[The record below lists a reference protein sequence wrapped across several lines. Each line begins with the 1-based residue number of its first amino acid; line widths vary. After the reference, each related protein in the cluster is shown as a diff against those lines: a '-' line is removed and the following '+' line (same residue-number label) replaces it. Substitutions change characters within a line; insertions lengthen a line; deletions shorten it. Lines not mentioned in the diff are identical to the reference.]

1 MKVKIRALLYAWRYA
16 WNLLKETATVT
27 TVRYAILYVSSLLL
41 LGTLGFWWLEDRP
54 LVDALY
60 TTVLI
65 LTGVGCA
72 NPPRTPSGKLFTII
86 LLAAGLGALVH
97 VISRVFGALLRG
109 DVLLR
114 LKESD
119 ALARIERLRD
129 HVIVCGYG
137 REGREIAEN
146 LREFGFDVVVVDK
159 DPEKCERAFR
169 RGYLAVQGDV
179 TSERTLEKAGVK
191 RSQAVALVTGS
202 DETNVFA
209 CVLIRDLNPD
219 VWIVAAAKSRTGV
232 RTLKRAGA
240 DEVVNIYRAA
250 GTAISDL
257 LIEPLS
263 FTVTVR
269 HPLERTKEE
278 LLTIVRNGGIVV
290 DVRYHVPSL
299 PEPLKKELWI
309 EDEKDVKSRHELHR
323 ETRTR
328 RALERLHELSKDVH
342 SHRIVVRREED
353 RKRIIEALEEMGILI
368 GVNMTHEEVLKEVFG
383 TEI

>member
-1 MKVKIRALLYAWRYA
+1 LRAKVRALRYV
-16 WNLLKETATVT
+16 WSFLKEAADVPTVK
-27 TVRYAILYVSSLLL
+27 YAVLYVASLLI

-54 LVDALY
+54 PVDAFY

-72 NPPRTPSGKLFTII
+72 SPPQTPAGKVFTIG
-86 LLAAGLGALVH
+86 LLAVGLGALIH
-97 VISRVFGALLRG
+97 IISRVFGALMRG

-114 LKESD
+114 IKESD
-119 ALARIERLRD
+119 AMARIERLRD
-129 HVIVCGYG
+129 HVIVCGFG
-137 REGREIAEN
+137 HEGREIAEN
-146 LREFGFDVVVVDK
+146 LREHGFDVVVIDK
-159 DPEKCERAFR
+159 DPEKCDEAFR
-169 RGYLAVQGDV
+169 KGYLAVQGDV
-179 TSERTLEKAGVK
+179 TSERTLKKAGVE

-209 CVLIRDLNPD
+209 CVLVRDLNPD

-240 DEVVNIYRAA
+240 DEVVNIYEAA
-250 GTAISDL
+250 GTTIADR

-269 HPLERTKEE
+269 HSLEETREE
-278 LLTIVRNGGIVV
+278 MLRIVRNGGIVV
-290 DVRYHVPSL
+290 DVRYHIPSL

-309 EDEKDVKSRHELHR
+309 ESEEDVESRHELHR

-328 RALERLHELSKDVH
+328 RALERLHEMSKDVH
-342 SHRIVVRREED
+342 SHKIVVRREED
-353 RKRIIEALEEMGILI
+353 REKIIEALESMGCLI
-368 GVNMTHEEVLKEVFG
+368 GVDMTHEEVLKEVFG

>member
-1 MKVKIRALLYAWRYA
+1 MRAKVRALRYV
-16 WNLLKETATVT
+16 WSFLKEAADVPTVK
-27 TVRYAILYVSSLLL
+27 YAVLYVASLLI

-54 LVDALY
+54 PVDAFY

-72 NPPRTPSGKLFTII
+72 SPPQTPAGKVFTIG
-86 LLAAGLGALVH
+86 LLAVGLGALIH
-97 VISRVFGALLRG
+97 IISRVFGALMRG

-114 LKESD
+114 IKESD
-119 ALARIERLRD
+119 AMARIERLRD
-129 HVIVCGYG
+129 HVIVCGFG
-137 REGREIAEN
+137 HEGREIAEN
-146 LREFGFDVVVVDK
+146 LREHGFDVVVIDK
-159 DPEKCERAFR
+159 DPEKCDEAFR
-169 RGYLAVQGDV
+169 KGYLAVQGDV
-179 TSERTLEKAGVK
+179 TSERTLKKAGVE

-209 CVLIRDLNPD
+209 CVLVRDLNPD

-240 DEVVNIYRAA
+240 DEVVNIYEAA
-250 GTAISDL
+250 GTTIADR

-269 HPLERTKEE
+269 HSLEETREE
-278 LLTIVRNGGIVV
+278 MLRIVRNGGIVV
-290 DVRYHVPSL
+290 DVRYHIPSL

-309 EDEKDVKSRHELHR
+309 ESEEDVESRHELHR

-328 RALERLHELSKDVH
+328 RALERLHEMSKDVH
-342 SHRIVVRREED
+342 SHKIVVRREED
-353 RKRIIEALEEMGILI
+353 REKIIEALESMGCLI
-368 GVNMTHEEVLKEVFG
+368 GVDMTHEEVLKEVFG